1 MKKRLLP
8 PPAPPCRKCGMPN
21 PPPEHTRD
29 CPGLQALAARNS
41 NPKSNELPSWVLSS
55 LVFVCNVCG
64 VKATGPGTCRTVT
77 KSRGPGFKVRKL
89 IACPG
94 KLLGVNIGEELR
106 KARGDQA
113 AEACAQQLI
122 RALRP
127 VTEPGLAN
135 REDIA
140 RWLNCYEDAET
151 RRQALR
157 FLADFDSDLSKLEA
171 P

>member
-106 KARGDQA
+106 VEKIVRT
-113 AEACAQQLI
+113 AQTPVEDRRRRAIRQMANFLGLAQRTGEI
-122 RALRP
+122 PKRTPLYALANICRAL
-127 VTEPGLAN
+127 
-135 REDIA
+135 
-140 RWLNCYEDAET
+140 
-151 RRQALR
+151 
-157 FLADFDSDLSKLEA
+157 ADEVLSK